1 MLGCQK
7 GVFLCGVAVAAF
19 WGGPALAQSN
29 APAAALGTPDGA
41 RADPAPQ
48 SPSAEAASV
57 SGQAGQPT
65 EIVVTARRRAE
76 SLQNVPLAVSV
87 LSGDA
92 LREAGIEET
101 KDLYGRIPGLYFSN
115 ADNGAPSTDL
125 TYLNIRG
132 IGFNGGL
139 EPAVGVFIDGMYQ
152 PQLGFDVG
160 FLDLARLEV
169 LRGPQGTLFGR
180 NTQAGA
186 LNLVTRRPGRDVAGR
201 AEAEV
206 ASFDTY
212 RAFGSVSGPLGGAF
226 SGGLAAEYLT
236 TDGYLRNITLD
247 RPHNPDRRASVRGSL
262 RYNAGGIDLLLTA
275 DHTKRSGNEIGYG
288 VPYDCHCYSTRDDE
302 YDTDTRKN
310 SGVQFNA
317 DARLSDVWSISS
329 ITGYRKIDSDTTL
342 DFDAKPTGQTP
353 ITVTG
358 APGSRIAP
366 GPVTYQG
373 FNQRLV
379 VGQKFFSQE
388 LRLNYS
394 TPRLNALLGA
404 YYFSQK
410 QRQYR
415 RFAIGPDVVTVPAVA
430 ALVPLIVIE
439 DYLTD
444 RDGTALFGQA
454 SWRPVEKLE
463 FTVGG
468 RYAKENVEIDG
479 ERLRNI
485 FKIENAH
492 PQFFRP
498 KGKDDF
504 SNFSWTGSIS
514 YRFAPRNQVYAT
526 VARGWKAGGFSRFPG
541 SVNAALPYDSETS
554 TNYELGLKS
563 SWLDNRLV
571 ANLAAFYIDIKGQQL
586 STVIPDPN
594 GIPVSTIANAGR
606 SRSKGFE
613 AEIYARPTER
623 LTLAF
628 NASYTHGRFTKFD
641 LCSTS
646 ACIDQAGRRF
656 TSVPDWIVGGS
667 AEYSIPLGTDRGID
681 LFGEYRYIG
690 SIEVPETT
698 FTSPL
703 GSRLKV
709 PGYDRVNARA
719 TFRQG
724 RWSLTA
730 YVDNLLDKYDYFNTT
745 YQLFELRSQA
755 NQLVQPL
762 PPRRIGLIGA
772 YKF

>member
-1 MLGCQK
+1 MLSCQK
-7 GVFLCGVAVAAF
+7 GAFLCGAAVAAL
-19 WGGPALAQSN
+19 WAGPAMAQSADLAASQ
-29 APAAALGTPDGA
+29 APSAAQDGLVE
-41 RADPAPQ
+41 
-48 SPSAEAASV
+48 SPSPEAASM
-57 SGQAGQPT
+57 SDEAAEPA

-76 SLQNVPLAVSV
+76 SLQDVPLAVSV
-87 LSGDA
+87 LSGDT
-92 LREAGIEET
+92 LRQAGIEDTE
-101 KDLYGRIPGLYFSN
+101 DLYGRVPGLYFSN

-186 LNLVTRRPGRDVAGR
+186 LNLVTRRPGRDLAGR

-212 RAFGSVSGPLGGAF
+212 RAFGSISGPLGGAF
-226 SGGLAAEYLT
+226 SAGLAAEYLSS
-236 TDGYLRNITLD
+236 DGYLRNATLD
-247 RPHNPDRRASVRGSL
+247 RPHNPERRASVRGSL
-262 RYNAGGIDLLLTA
+262 RYNAGDVDVLLTA
-275 DHTKRSGNEIGYG
+275 DHTNRSGNEIGYG
-288 VPYDCHCYSTRDDE
+288 VAYDCHCYTTRDDE
-302 YDTDTRKN
+302 YDRDTRKN
-310 SGVQFNA
+310 SGIQLNA
-317 DARLSDVWSISS
+317 DARISDAWSISS

-358 APGSRIAP
+358 APGSEIAP

-373 FNQRLV
+373 FSQRLA

-410 QRQYR
+410 QTQYR
-415 RFAIGPDVVTVPAVA
+415 RFAIGPDVVTLPAVA

-444 RDGTALFGQA
+444 RDGTALFGQV
-454 SWRPVEKLE
+454 SWRPVDKLE
-463 FTVGG
+463 FTAGG

-485 FKIENAH
+485 FKIENAN

-504 SNFSWTGSIS
+504 SNFSWTGSVS
-514 YRFAPRNQVYAT
+514 YRFAPRNQIYAT

-586 STVIPDPN
+586 STVVPDPN

-613 AEIYARPTER
+613 AEITARPVDR

-641 LCSTS
+641 LCSTTTCS
-646 ACIDQAGRRF
+646 DQAGRRF
-656 TSVPDWIVGGS
+656 TAVPDWIVGGS
-667 AEYSIPLGTDRGID
+667 ANYTVPLGTDRAID

-709 PGYDRVNARA
+709 PGYGRVNARA

-724 RWSLTA
+724 PWSLTA
-730 YVDNLLDKYDYFNTT
+730 YVDNLFDKYGYFNTT

-762 PPRRIGLIGA
+762 PPRRFGLIGA